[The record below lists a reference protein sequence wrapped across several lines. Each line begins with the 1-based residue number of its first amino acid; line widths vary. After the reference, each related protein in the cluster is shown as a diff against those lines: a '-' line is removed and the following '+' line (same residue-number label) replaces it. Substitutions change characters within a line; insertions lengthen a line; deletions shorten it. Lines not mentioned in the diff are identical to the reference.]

1 MKSKKTKQNSKENFT
16 KTREKPSHTITVK
29 TFLLKL
35 NYSNNF
41 YTSQK
46 NIILIKQQ
54 QNTLLK
60 HLLAKRTSMKAIV
73 TDQLT
78 PEQL

>member
-1 MKSKKTKQNSKENFT
+1 M
-16 KTREKPSHTITVK
+16 KTREKPTHTITVK

-35 NYSNNF
+35 NYSNNS
-41 YTSQK
+41 YTAWKYNSNK
-46 NIILIKQQ
+46 TTTKY
-54 QNTLLK
+54 LLK
-60 HLLAKRTSMKAIV
+60 HLLAKGTSMKTIV

>member
-41 YTSQK
+41 YTAWK
-46 NIILIKQQ
+46 KILIKQQ
-54 QNTLLK
+54 QNNLLK
-60 HLLAKRTSMKAIV
+60 HLLAKGTSMKTIV